1 MLVDF
6 DILTDNSRVWVY
18 AAEQKLTNTQQ
29 RYVIDLLYDHL
40 EGWHAHQLPLR
51 GGVAILED
59 HFIVI
64 ALDESQNAAS
74 GCAIDTLQNKIQD
87 VEEKLKI
94 SLMNRMNI
102 FCIIN
107 GIIKC
112 ISINHLLDSDISKE
126 ILFYDLTIKKKGEL
140 KDWLKPIK
148 DGWCN
153 RLLSQNNAID

>member
-6 DILTDNSRVWVY
+6 DILTDSSRVWVY
-18 AAEQKLTNTQQ
+18 AAEHKLTNTQQ
-29 RYVIDLLYDHL
+29 RCLIDLLSDHID
-40 EGWHAHQLPLR
+40 GWHAHQLPLR
-51 GGVAILED
+51 GGVTIFED

-74 GCAIDTLQNKIQD
+74 GCAIDTLQNKIQQA
-87 VEEKLKI
+87 EKKLKI

-107 GIIKC
+107 NIIEC
-112 ISINHLLDSDISKE
+112 ISIDHLFDRDISKE
-126 ILFYDLTIKKKGEL
+126 ILFYDLTIQRKGEL

-153 RLLSQNNAID
+153 RFLSQDIAID